1 MAELGLAST
10 NYYYITPTEAI
21 TECINTWGG
30 ELRDRVE
37 IEDNRITGRFIDILP
52 RRGED
57 IDKRWEIDKDILSI
71 TENKKQNST
80 NVHISR

>member
-1 MAELGLAST
+1 MIELVKEVKEGEIET
-10 NYYYITPTEAI
+10 VKYTEY
-21 TECINTWGG
+21 INTWGG

-37 IEDNRITGRFIDILP
+37 IEENRITGRFFDIRP

-71 TENKKQNST
+71 RENKKQNST